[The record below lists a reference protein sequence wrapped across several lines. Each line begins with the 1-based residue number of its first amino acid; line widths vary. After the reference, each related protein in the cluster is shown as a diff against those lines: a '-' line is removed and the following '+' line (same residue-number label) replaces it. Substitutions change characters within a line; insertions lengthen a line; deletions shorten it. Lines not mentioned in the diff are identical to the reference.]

1 MPTPTISIITALAD
15 RSGHRLLEIYAVL
28 ASAQTDWEWL
38 IQLDGEVGIE
48 LPEVVLSDA
57 RVAVDRNGRP
67 LGIAATRNRAVA
79 RAAGPLL
86 LNADSDDVPM
96 LAALDGLTP
105 AFEDPTVG
113 LAFGDWI
120 ERWPDREP
128 WTPLAR
134 FTPGRQEPGALSRI
148 WGAERWVPLHLAGAM
163 WRTDAVLAAGGWS
176 ATVGG
181 SDIGLML
188 GVDAT
193 WASVYVPLT
202 TFTYY
207 HHAYQVTASR
217 DWQSQFDR
225 DMRFLERR
233 RRALDAIRHSSS
245 AACNHPRAAE
255 GTSPPGAG
263 NPRWQAGADPVTAQ
277 ARGIGAAPRSY

>member
-1 MPTPTISIITALAD
+1 MSTPTVSIITALAG
-15 RSGHRLLEIYAVL
+15 RAGHRLSEIHDVL
-28 ASAQTDWEWL
+28 AQSRADWEWL
-38 IQLDGEVGIE
+38 IQLDDAAPIEV
-48 LPEVVLSDA
+48 PESVQSDA
-57 RVAVDRNGRP
+57 RVVVEQNGRA

-79 RAAGPLL
+79 RAAAPLL
-86 LNADSDDVPM
+86 LNADSDDVPTV
-96 LAALDGLTP
+96 AALDGLGP
-105 AFEDPTVG
+105 AFDDPSVG

-128 WTPLAR
+128 WTPSVR
-134 FTPGRQEPGALSRI
+134 FDPGRLDPGTLSRV
-148 WGAERWVPLHLAGAM
+148 WAAERWVPLHLAGAM

-188 GVDAT
+188 GVDAS

-207 HHAYQVTASR
+207 HHARQVTASLEWR
-217 DWQSQFDR
+217 AQFER

-233 RRALDAIRHSSS
+233 WRALDAIRES
-245 AACNHPRAAE
+245 AAGR
-255 GTSPPGAG
+255 
-263 NPRWQAGADPVTAQ
+263 
-277 ARGIGAAPRSY
+277 